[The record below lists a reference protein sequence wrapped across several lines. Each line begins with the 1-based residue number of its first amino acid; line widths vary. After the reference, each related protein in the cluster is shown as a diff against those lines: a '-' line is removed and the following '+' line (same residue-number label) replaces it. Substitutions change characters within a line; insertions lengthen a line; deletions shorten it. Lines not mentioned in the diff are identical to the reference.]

1 MVMSKQSE
9 SQRTW
14 TLDTVLLRA
23 AKSGV
28 MLRFC
33 GNQMTILA
41 EGQVA
46 FVGKGIVGLRHR
58 KDKEADEF
66 VRIDSIAKVQE
77 IPDSRQY

>member
-1 MVMSKQSE
+1 MSKQSE
-9 SQRTW
+9 TQRDW
-14 TLDTVLLRA
+14 TLETVLLQA
-23 AKSGV
+23 AKSGA

-66 VRIDSIAKVQE
+66 VRIDSVAKVQE